1 MKKENDSKLYF
12 GDFAMLWCG
21 AAISIAEIMT
31 GGLIA
36 PLGFKWGLIAIICG
50 HVIGTAILVI
60 GGIIGSRE
68 KIPAITST
76 RISFGVYGSYIFSV
90 LNILQ
95 LIGWTAVMIN
105 TAAQSLNLISVKMW
119 DINNVALWSFVIGLL
134 VAIWI
139 IAGMVGFKK
148 INTIAVALL
157 FILTIVMGW
166 VIFKNNNIYHSTAQN
181 SISFGSALELV
192 IVMPLSWLPMISDY
206 TRFAVNGKQASAGS
220 FLGYFIGS
228 SWMFIIG
235 LGAAILSKNSDPSA
249 IMLASNLGIIAFAI
263 VVLSTVT
270 TTFMDV
276 YSAGISFLNIVPKF
290 NEKIAAVV
298 ITIIGTVISLAFST
312 DIYMNFLYAIG
323 SVFAPLFA
331 VLLADYFLKKKRK
344 IEDTLLL
351 NVGSML
357 VWIVGIIVYYI
368 FIKIDFV
375 LGATVPSMILT
386 ALIYIIGWNYINR
399 WKIVR

>member
-1 MKKENDSKLYF
+1 
-12 GDFAMLWCG
+12 ML
-21 AAISIAEIMT
+21 
-31 GGLIA
+31 L
-36 PLGFKWGLIAIICG
+36 
-50 HVIGTAILVI
+50 
-60 GGIIGSRE
+60 
-68 KIPAITST
+68 
-76 RISFGVYGSYIFSV
+76 
-90 LNILQ
+90 
-95 LIGWTAVMIN
+95 
-105 TAAQSLNLISVKMW
+105 
-119 DINNVALWSFVIGLL
+119 
-134 VAIWI
+134 
-139 IAGMVGFKK
+139 
-148 INTIAVALL
+148 
-157 FILTIVMGW
+157 
-166 VIFKNNNIYHSTAQN
+166 
-181 SISFGSALELV
+181 
-192 IVMPLSWLPMISDY
+192 
-206 TRFAVNGKQASAGS
+206 
-220 FLGYFIGS
+220 
-228 SWMFIIG
+228 
-235 LGAAILSKNSDPSA
+235 
-249 IMLASNLGIIAFAI
+249 
-263 VVLSTVT
+263 
-270 TTFMDV
+270 
-276 YSAGISFLNIVPKF
+276 FLNIVPKF